1 LANPYQMRSYPK
13 DRRTNCVKTKHK
25 WGFIT
30 LEESSRNIPKFIILS
45 FLLAIIRHMTIIIK
59 KETIPLKS
67 YSNIRSSCLKNLL
80 IWMKVKKPQK
90 KMSKIIEK
98 IDIILGM

>member
-1 LANPYQMRSYPK
+1 
-13 DRRTNCVKTKHK
+13 
-25 WGFIT
+25 
-30 LEESSRNIPKFIILS
+30 
-45 FLLAIIRHMTIIIK
+45 MTIIIK